1 MLALAW
7 RAEALRT
14 FFTRTRPMVTR
25 HTVHSALSQRSYDAT
40 KARALGI
47 PFRNMESS
55 VANVAAFLNGG
66 A

>member
-1 MLALAW
+1 
-7 RAEALRT
+7 
-14 FFTRTRPMVTR
+14 MVTR